1 MTPAATEIFRRS
13 LGESRITTAVIR
25 ERTRRPLESGFEV
38 LAEVLVSHGREGR
51 VATWVI
57 TAQPRSAG
65 GDRYEIVDL
74 IEPAAIDGL
83 LRLTL
88 DTSKQYTVRNLT
100 LQAPDL
106 VGLHVLGLALVP
118 LACLQFALLLALEF
132 PDAAGDRAVGKRTCV
147 VRLGLERATRL
158 YVGTVAAAYVSLPA
172 LVAAGLPHEI
182 ALAAAGPAPVALW
195 RLTRTYA
202 GDCQRPERWESLT
215 FWAVMLLAGT
225 AVMIGSHSS
234 SPDCTQEISKT
245 GWNFPRS
252 TR

>member
-1 MTPAATEIFRRS
+1 M
-13 LGESRITTAVIR
+13 
-25 ERTRRPLESGFEV
+25 

-106 VGLHVLGLALVP
+106 VLKMSSGSAFVA
-118 LACLQFALLLALEF
+118 E
-132 PDAAGDRAVGKRTCV
+132 DR
-147 VRLGLERATRL
+147 TRRRRRSCC
-158 YVGTVAAAYVSLPA
+158 AAAASSA
-172 LVAAGLPHEI
+172 S
-182 ALAAAGPAPVALW
+182 
-195 RLTRTYA
+195 
-202 GDCQRPERWESLT
+202 RPQMRPSK
-215 FWAVMLLAGT
+215 
-225 AVMIGSHSS
+225 GSCECSS
-234 SPDCTQEISKT
+234 ASQS
-245 GWNFPRS
+245 
-252 TR
+252 